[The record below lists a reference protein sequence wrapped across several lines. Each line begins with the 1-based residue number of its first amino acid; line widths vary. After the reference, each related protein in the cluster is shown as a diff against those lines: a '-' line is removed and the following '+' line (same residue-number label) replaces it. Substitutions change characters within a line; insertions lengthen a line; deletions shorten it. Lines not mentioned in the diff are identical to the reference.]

1 MNFEFKV
8 YLPTLKRYMYC
19 EELTFAQHLNIIKS
33 IQNSDDVQL
42 SRILDNIIKIQ
53 PGYTRYKNKLS
64 KIDKIC
70 VLLNIYI
77 VSVSSRLELKTGTNV
92 NTSID
97 LYNILD
103 LITNFDI
110 EYSQNITITKDLEV
124 VLKMPKNISNDHTL
138 DLIIDSVSVIKLYD
152 NTHSMDK
159 LDLNQKN
166 IVINS
171 LPGETLT
178 NIAEIMRKN
187 SEKYSISIGEITK
200 GEEITIGLYDETMFE
215 LIKVVFNANL
225 NDQYNMRYILSKHC
239 NMSCEFI
246 DKCSPGEANTYYNL
260 LLKDVEEEKKQ
271 YEKSNTS
278 EGGRLGSMPGD
289 PH

>member
-8 YLPTLKRYMYC
+8 YLPTLERYMYC

-33 IQNSDDVQL
+33 IQNGDDVQIT
-42 SRILDNIIKIQ
+42 RILDNLIKSQ
-53 PGYTRYKNKLS
+53 PGYTRFKNKLS

-103 LITNFDI
+103 LITNFEI
-110 EYSQNITITKDLEV
+110 EYSQTIAITKELEV
-124 VLKMPKNISNDHTL
+124 VLKMPKNISNDQTL
-138 DLIIDSVSVIKLYD
+138 DLIIDSVSTIKLYG

-159 LDLNQKN
+159 LDVNQKTM
-166 IVINS
+166 VINN

-178 NIAEIMRKN
+178 NIAETMRKN

-200 GEEITIGLYDETMFE
+200 GEEIFIGLYDETMFE
-215 LIKVVFNANL
+215 LIKIVFNANL

-239 NMSCEFI
+239 NMACEFI
-246 DKCSPGEANTYYNL
+246 DSCSPGEATTYYNL
-260 LLKDVEEEKKQ
+260 LLKDVEEEKRQ
-271 YEKSNTS
+271 YEKSNTN
-278 EGGRLGSMPGD
+278 EGGRIGSMPD
-289 PH
+289 TPV